1 MMIKPTYLLWLLFL
15 VVVGCASPR
24 DKGVTV
30 GMDMDEV
37 ESLAGAPT
45 RVKKHQCKKG
55 WKNCIVIWQ
64 YDGYNVSFS
73 DGIVDSTQ

>member
-1 MMIKPTYLLWLLFL
+1 
-15 VVVGCASPR
+15 
-24 DKGVTV
+24 
-30 GMDMDEV
+30 MDMDEV